1 MDAIEIDHL
10 RKDYGARIGIENVS
24 FTVPAATMFG
34 FIGPNGAG
42 KTTTI
47 RILLGLLAPTS
58 GAARIFG
65 VDVGSP
71 RARTGVGYVAG
82 EPQLYPRM
90 RVGKLLAFLGRFHP
104 GDHAARRRA
113 LADQFE
119 LDLDAPSAELSL
131 GNRKKV
137 AIAAAL
143 QHAPRLVILDEPTS
157 GLDPIMRA
165 RLHDRLRAEVAGG
178 TTVVVSSHVLADIQ
192 AVCERVA
199 IVNHGRVVAIDDVRA
214 LRRRELRRV
223 RAAFEDGRGGDILAG
238 LTQRLAGL
246 QGFERCGN
254 RIAFLYRGDMPT
266 LLDALAAAAPSDV
279 QIEEASLED
288 VFLADFAT
296 PKAVG
301 HVAA

>member
-1 MDAIEIDHL
+1 MDAIEVDHL
-10 RKDYGARIGIENVS
+10 RKDYGTRIGIEDVS
-24 FTVPAATMFG
+24 FTVPEATMFG

-58 GAARIFG
+58 GSARLFG

-71 RARTGVGYVAG
+71 AARLGVGYVAG
-82 EPQLYPRM
+82 ETQLYPRM
-90 RVGKLLAFLGRFHP
+90 RVGKLLGFLGRFHA
-104 GDHAARRRA
+104 GDHAARRRE

-119 LDLDAPSAELSL
+119 LDLDAPCGELSL

-143 QHAPRLVILDEPTS
+143 QHAPRLIILDEPTS

-165 RLHDRLRAEVAGG
+165 RLYDRLREEVAGG
-178 TTVVVSSHVLADIQ
+178 ATVVFSSHVLGEIQ

-199 IVNHGRVVAIDDVRA
+199 IVNQGRVVAVDDVSA
-214 LRRRELRRV
+214 LRRRQLRRV
-223 RAAFEDGRGGDILAG
+223 HATFDQGDSGDVLAG
-238 LTQRLAGL
+238 LTRRLAGL
-246 QGFERCGN
+246 QDFERHGN
-254 RIAFLYRGDMPT
+254 RIAFLYRGDMPA

-296 PKAVG
+296 ARG
-301 HVAA
+301 ASHVAA